1 MAHYAE
7 SPARLRH
14 PLRHWKL
21 SVLGKHSLVCE
32 EARAVA
38 VTTART
44 RSAADP
50 ETRLKLW
57 RLGKSPVSKIKP
69 DMSIFSFSKE
79 KLCSVANNQSLT
91 TAVSTKDNKIKNN
104 KQNQPPPPCIRKSRI
119 DWSCVFLGVGCQ
131 CVLFHSVLI
140 FYSPLYFIYITKK
153 SQFKNTTP
161 RIRKIVLQVSCLPCK
176 HEDLSVNAST
186 YIKVRHGGMCQKFLY
201 Q

>member
-21 SVLGKHSLVCE
+21 SVLGKHSLICE

-57 RLGKSPVSKIKP
+57 GLGKSPVSKIKP

-104 KQNQPPPPCIRKSRI
+104 KQNYPPHVSEKAELTGVVS
-119 DWSCVFLGVGCQ
+119 SLVLVASVFCFILSLFSIHLF
-131 CVLFHSVLI
+131 VLFIYLKSHNLKTK
-140 FYSPLYFIYITKK
+140 PLGLEK
-153 SQFKNTTP
+153 
-161 RIRKIVLQVSCLPCK
+161 
-176 HEDLSVNAST
+176 
-186 YIKVRHGGMCQKFLY
+186 
-201 Q
+201 

>member
-57 RLGKSPVSKIKP
+57 RLGKSPVNYLFQDLLSHMQ
-69 DMSIFSFSKE
+69 DQARYEHLFIFK
-79 KLCSVANNQSLT
+79 
-91 TAVSTKDNKIKNN
+91 
-104 KQNQPPPPCIRKSRI
+104 RKA
-119 DWSCVFLGVGCQ
+119 L
-131 CVLFHSVLI
+131 
-140 FYSPLYFIYITKK
+140 
-153 SQFKNTTP
+153 
-161 RIRKIVLQVSCLPCK
+161 
-176 HEDLSVNAST
+176 
-186 YIKVRHGGMCQKFLY
+186 
-201 Q
+201 